1 MGTTTKGT
9 ETRDRIVERAF
20 RLASRDGLEGLSL
33 GALATDLGVSKSG
46 LFAHFKSKEELEV
59 AVLTHATERF
69 EAEVVRPALKAPRGL
84 PRLKRL
90 FENWLAWGRDP
101 ASPGGCIFVAAA
113 VELDDRDGRP
123 RELLVERQRQLDAL
137 IVNLVMGAVT
147 EGHLRADADAA
158 QLVFE
163 LRGIILATTYTQRL
177 YRDRGAVDR
186 ARAAFERL
194 VAPLL
199 RR

>member
-1 MGTTTKGT
+1 MGTTKGT
-9 ETRDRIVERAF
+9 ESRERIVERAF
-20 RLASRDGLEGLSL
+20 RLASRDGLDGLSL

-46 LFAHFKSKEELEV
+46 LFAHFKSKEELELS
-59 AVLTHATERF
+59 VLAHALDRF
-69 EAEVVRPALKAPRGL
+69 EGEVVRPSLKAPRGL
-84 PRLKRL
+84 PRLKKL

-113 VELDDRDGRP
+113 VELDDREGRP

-137 IVNLVMGAVT
+137 ITNLVMSAVT
-147 EGHLRADADAA
+147 EGHLRADTDAA

-163 LRGIILATTYTQRL
+163 LRGIILATNYVLRL

-186 ARAAFERL
+186 ARAAFERAISL
-194 VAPLL
+194 YAK
-199 RR
+199 R

>member
-1 MGTTTKGT
+1 MRTTKGT
-9 ETRDRIVERAF
+9 ESRERIVERAF

-46 LFAHFKSKEELEV
+46 LFAHFKSKEELELS
-59 AVLTHATERF
+59 VLAHALDRF

-84 PRLKRL
+84 PRLKKL

-137 IVNLVMGAVT
+137 VTNLVMSAVT
-147 EGHLRADADAA
+147 EGHLRADTDAA

-163 LRGIILATTYTQRL
+163 LRGIILATNYVLRL

-186 ARAAFERL
+186 ARAAFER
-194 VAPLL
+194 AISSYAK
-199 RR
+199 R